1 VMTGAI
7 GLCAAELSLSADATR
22 TRKIADGVLE
32 VLSRLE
38 RPPAKRPK

>member
-1 VMTGAI
+1 VMTGAL
-7 GLCAAELSLSADATR
+7 GLCAAELALSADAVR

-38 RPPAKRPK
+38 TPPS

>member
-1 VMTGAI
+1 VA
-7 GLCAAELSLSADATR
+7 LSGDAVR

-38 RPPAKRPK
+38 TTPG